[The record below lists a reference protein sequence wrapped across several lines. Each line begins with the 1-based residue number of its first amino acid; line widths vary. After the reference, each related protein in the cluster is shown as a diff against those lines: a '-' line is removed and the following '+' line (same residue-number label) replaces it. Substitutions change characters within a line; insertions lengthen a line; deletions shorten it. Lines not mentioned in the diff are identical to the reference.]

1 MSGMSWLGRV
11 SPRWRP
17 AGVALGPV
25 GIGLLA
31 VIALAGALRLA
42 WVLYAKTEPLWFF
55 DPWSYDR
62 LAAGMAEGHGYVNEA
77 G

>member
-55 DPWSYDR
+55 DPWQYDR
-62 LAAGMAEGHGYVNEA
+62 LAAGLAEGHGYVNEA